1 MKKILFA
8 TAACM
13 ALFAGSCSKKGGVKL
28 SSDTD
33 SLAYIIGMNIGQN
46 LLQMD
51 STLQVEAV
59 CQGIRDVFGKSSR
72 MTAEDARTYYL
83 RYITY
88 EQPEKV
94 RAYEE
99 QFLEDIRQ
107 SNRSYARSESGLT
120 YRVEEVGDE
129 QSTPS
134 SLRDTVA
141 MRFIMRTTDGEQLY
155 SSFDRGDTL
164 RLPLSELPK
173 GLQESMRLIGKGGKM
188 EAWIPATIA
197 YGASGSDSLGVKPN
211 ATLFFEIDLVDV
223 RKSSGV
229 NLSPRREF

>member
-1 MKKILFA
+1 MKRILFVA
-8 TAACM
+8 VACM
-13 ALFAGSCSKKGGVKL
+13 VLVAGSCSKKGGVKL
-28 SSDTD
+28 GSDTD

-46 LLQMD
+46 LLRMD
-51 STLQVEAV
+51 STLQAEAV
-59 CQGIRDVFGKSSR
+59 CQGIRDVFGKSSH
-72 MTAEDARTYYL
+72 MTVEDARTYYL

-164 RLPLSELPK
+164 RVPLSTLPK
-173 GLQESMRLIGKGGKM
+173 GLQESLRLVGKGGKM
-188 EAWIPATIA
+188 EAWIPAAIA
-197 YGASGSDSLGVKPN
+197 YGLSGSDSLGVQPN

-229 NLSPRREF
+229 NLSSRREF